1 MEANPWA
8 SRFPEI
14 SERLFVTIPHAMLAS
29 IIAPRRR
36 EAPDT
41 TEGSGASHIHLRRND
56 MKQARDNGSMMP
68 VIRIVALYLLFS
80 GLWIYSSDT
89 ILGKIIHDPLVM
101 TRLSMYKGFGF
112 ILVTSSLLFVLIFR
126 HSRRLAEAN
135 RRLRESESLLRFTAY
150 SVENISDAVYWVTED
165 GRFWDCNA
173 AACRMLGYS
182 REELLSMS
190 VTDVDPGYAGED
202 RASHLAELREKGSR
216 KHQRFHTTRDGSAI
230 PVEITT
236 SYFVYEDQEF
246 FCSIVRDITDRV
258 EAENEAAFFRALI
271 EYTREPVY
279 VLNLEDGRM
288 FYVNPAAC
296 SHYGRD
302 FDTLK
307 NMRIPDWDP
316 SFDMDGLPG
325 IREQL
330 KLGKLLRFE
339 TTHRVASGELIPVEV
354 TASYLKL
361 DAREFT
367 AGNFHDIRER
377 KAMES
382 ALRESE
388 RNLIEAQRIAK
399 VGNWTRDLS
408 GNLLYASAECR
419 RIFGREAGKSPGTFE
434 SFLELVHPD
443 DRQRIRATFEDIV
456 RTGQPF
462 TADFVIIRPDGTEGI
477 VRARGEMV
485 CGESGAPEKVIG
497 TVQDITEQRKAE
509 ADRIE
514 LERQM
519 LNIQKLESL
528 GVLAGG
534 IAHDFNNLLTG
545 ILGNLSMMRMD
556 LPPDH
561 HLHDRIGR
569 CEKAVHQAT
578 GLTCQLLTFSR
589 GGEPVKKVIDLGRV
603 IRDSVSFSLHG
614 SNVAVEMKISD
625 DLWSVEADE
634 GQIGQVFQNLLIN
647 ADQSMPQGGIVRV
660 EASNQ
665 RLSEKRIPSLEP
677 GEYVLVSVVDQGM
690 GIQPENLDRIFDPYF
705 TTKKS
710 GTGLGLTALYSIVRK
725 HGGQV
730 LVSSRVGIGSVF
742 RVYLPACAEN
752 MTAETVAGYAASS
765 PVCTG
770 EGFILVMDDEEI
782 IRDMAK
788 EMLSLLGYRVTTCS
802 SGEEVIELYEKSL
815 KKGDAPDAVIMDLT
829 IPGKMGGQEASTA
842 IHALDPTAVLIVSS
856 GYSNDPVLSDFRKY
870 GFSDSLAKP
879 FRVEDLAAALRRVL
893 DTRRRSG

>member
-1 MEANPWA
+1 
-8 SRFPEI
+8 
-14 SERLFVTIPHAMLAS
+14 
-29 IIAPRRR
+29 
-36 EAPDT
+36 
-41 TEGSGASHIHLRRND
+41 
-56 MKQARDNGSMMP
+56 MKQARDNGVMTP
-68 VIRIVALYLLFS
+68 IIRIVALYALFS

-89 ILGKIIHDPLVM
+89 ILGKIIKDPEVM

-126 HSRRLAEAN
+126 HSRRMAEAN
-135 RRLRESESLLRFTAY
+135 RRLRESESLLRFTVY
-150 SVENISDAVYWVTED
+150 SIENIMDAVYWVND
-165 GRFWDCNA
+165 GGRFMDCNA
-173 AACRMLGYS
+173 AACRMLGYT
-182 REELLSMS
+182 RDELLSMS
-190 VTDVDPGYAGED
+190 VTDVDPAYAEED
-202 RASHLAELREKGSR
+202 VDSHLAELREKGS
-216 KHQRFHTTRDGSAI
+216 KECKRFHTARDGRAI

-236 SYFVYEDQEF
+236 SYFVYEEQEY

-271 EYTREPVY
+271 ENTREPVY
-279 VLNLEDGRM
+279 VIDVENDCRM
-288 FYVNPAAC
+288 YYANPAAC
-296 SHYGRD
+296 SHYGREL
-302 FDTLK
+302 DTLK

-325 IREQL
+325 ISEQL

-361 DAREFT
+361 DAGEFA

-388 RNLIEAQRIAK
+388 RNLIEAQRIAR

-419 RIFGREAGKSPGTFE
+419 RIFGREAGVSPGTFE

-443 DRQRIRATFEDIV
+443 DRQRIRAIFEEIV

-462 TADFVIIRPDGTEGI
+462 TADLGIIRPDGTERI

-485 CGESGAPEKVIG
+485 FGESGAPEKIIG

-556 LPPDH
+556 LPSDH
-561 HLHDRIGR
+561 SLHDRIVR

-589 GGEPVKKVIDLGRV
+589 GGDPVKKVMDVGRV
-603 IRDSVSFSLHG
+603 IRDSVSLSLHG

-625 DLWSVEADE
+625 DLWPIDADE
-634 GQIGQVFQNLLIN
+634 GQIGQVFNNLLIN
-647 ADQSMPQGGIVRV
+647 ADQAMPRGGIVRV

-665 RLSEKRIPSLEP
+665 NLSGNRIPSLHP
-677 GEYVLVSVVDQGM
+677 GRYVLVSIIDQGT
-690 GIQPENLDRIFDPYF
+690 GIPLENLDRIFDPYF
-705 TTKKS
+705 TTKKT

-730 LVSSRVGIGSVF
+730 LVSSRVGVGSVF
-742 RVYLPACAEN
+742 RVYLPACSEFPAAEN
-752 MTAETVAGYAASS
+752 GAECVGAS
-765 PVCTG
+765 PFPTG
-770 EGFILVMDDEEI
+770 EGFVMVMDDEDI
-782 IRDMAK
+782 IRDMAT
-788 EMLSLLGYRVTTCS
+788 EMVSLLGYRVVTCAC
-802 SGEEVIELYEKSL
+802 GEEVIELYREAL
-815 KKGDAPDAVIMDLT
+815 KRGEMPDTVIMDLT
-829 IPGKMGGQEASTA
+829 VPGKMGGLEASA
-842 IHALDPTAVLIVSS
+842 VIRALDPAAVLIVSS

-879 FRVEDLAAALRRVL
+879 FRVEDLGAALRRAL
-893 DTRRRSG
+893 DTRRRSL